1 MDFDLSE
8 DQKILQTSV
17 REFLDKECPKDK
29 VRELEEDEQGYD
41 TEMWKKMAELEW
53 MGVVFPEEYGGTEGD
68 FIDLMIL
75 AEEMGRYILPSPFF
89 STVVLSSL
97 PILKYGNGEQKE
109 KFLPKIA
116 NGKEIW
122 TLALMESSATYEASD
137 VKLRATPEG
146 EAYLLEGAKLFV
158 PYAHVADHLLVVA
171 RTSEEEKPEDGITVF
186 IVDLASSTG
195 IEVEVIP
202 TAAHD
207 KQCEVRFDRV
217 KVPRGNVLG
226 DVGRGW
232 DVVNFIIQ
240 KGVVLKCAEMLGGA
254 QAVLEMTN
262 DYAKER
268 VQFERP
274 IGSFQAIQHKLADMF
289 TDVEGLRYLVYEAA
303 WKINIGSPSDLLI
316 SMAKA
321 KANEVYQ
328 RTCIGGIRIHGAIGF
343 TREEDIGLYYLRTKA
358 AEFALGDTGFHK
370 ERIATELER
379 S

>member
-1 MDFDLSE
+1 MDFDLSG
-8 DQKILQTSV
+8 DQKMLQTSV
-17 REFLDKECPKDK
+17 REFLNKECSKDK
-29 VRELEEDEQGYD
+29 VRELEEDERGYD
-41 TEMWKKMAELEW
+41 IEMWKKMAELEW

-75 AEEMGRYILPSPFF
+75 VEEMGRYILPSPFF
-89 STVVLSSL
+89 STILSSL
-97 PILKYGNGEQKE
+97 SILEYGNERQKE

-116 NGKEIW
+116 KGEEIW
-122 TLALMESSATYEASD
+122 TLALMESSVTYEASGI
-137 VKLRATPEG
+137 KLRAIPEK
-146 EAYLLEGAKLFV
+146 EEYILEGTKLFV
-158 PYAHVADHLLVVA
+158 PYAHVADRLLVVA
-171 RTSEEEKPEDGITVF
+171 RTSEEKNPKDGITVF
-186 IVDLASSTG
+186 IVDVAKTKGL
-195 IEVEVIP
+195 EVEVIP

-207 KQCEVRFDRV
+207 KQCEVRFDHV
-217 KVPRGNVLG
+217 KVSKDNVLG

-240 KGVVLKCAEMLGGA
+240 RGAVLKCAEMVGGA

-268 VQFERP
+268 VQFDRP

-289 TDVEGLRYLVYEAA
+289 TEIEGLRYLVYEAA
-303 WKINIGSPSDLLI
+303 WMINVGSPSDLLI

-328 RTCIGGIRIHGAIGF
+328 RTCIEGIRIHGAIGF
-343 TREEDIGLYYLRTKA
+343 TREEDVGLYYLRTKA
-358 AEFALGDTGFHK
+358 AEFAFGDTDSHRK
-370 ERIATELER
+370 QIAIELER

>member
-1 MDFDLSE
+1 MDFDLSG
-8 DQKILQTSV
+8 DQKMLQTSV
-17 REFLDKECPKDK
+17 REFLNKECSKDK
-29 VRELEEDEQGYD
+29 VRELEEDERGYD
-41 TEMWKKMAELEW
+41 IEMWKKMAELEW

-75 AEEMGRYILPSPFF
+75 VEEMGRYILPSPFF
-89 STVVLSSL
+89 STILSSL
-97 PILKYGNGEQKE
+97 SILEYGSEGQKE

-116 NGKEIW
+116 KGEEIW
-122 TLALMESSATYEASD
+122 TLALMESSVTYEASGI
-137 VKLRATPEG
+137 KLRAIPEK
-146 EAYLLEGAKLFV
+146 EEYILEGTKLFV
-158 PYAHVADHLLVVA
+158 PYAHVADRLLVVA
-171 RTSEEEKPEDGITVF
+171 RTSEEKNPKDGITVF
-186 IVDLASSTG
+186 IVDVAKTKGLD
-195 IEVEVIP
+195 VEVIP

-207 KQCEVRFDRV
+207 KQCEVRFDHV
-217 KVPRGNVLG
+217 KVSKDNVLG

-240 KGVVLKCAEMLGGA
+240 RGAVLKCAEMVGGA

-268 VQFERP
+268 VQFDRP

-289 TDVEGLRYLVYEAA
+289 TEIEGLRYLVYEAA
-303 WKINIGSPSDLLI
+303 WMINVGSPSDLLI

-328 RTCIGGIRIHGAIGF
+328 RTCIEGIRIHGAIGF
-343 TREEDIGLYYLRTKA
+343 TREEDVGLYYLRTKA
-358 AEFALGDTGFHK
+358 AEFAFGDTDSHRK
-370 ERIATELER
+370 QIAIELER

>member
-1 MDFDLSE
+1 MDFDLSG

-17 REFLDKECPKDK
+17 REFLNKECSKDK
-29 VRELEEDEQGYD
+29 VRELEEDERGYD
-41 TEMWKKMAELEW
+41 IEMWKKMAELEW

-75 AEEMGRYILPSPFF
+75 VEEMGRYILPSPFF
-89 STVVLSSL
+89 STILSSL
-97 PILKYGNGEQKE
+97 SILEYGDEGQKE

-116 NGKEIW
+116 KGEEIW
-122 TLALMESSATYEASD
+122 TLALMESSVTYEASGI
-137 VKLRATPEG
+137 KLRAIPEK
-146 EAYLLEGAKLFV
+146 EEYILEGTKLFV
-158 PYAHVADHLLVVA
+158 PYAHVADRLLVVA
-171 RTSEEEKPEDGITVF
+171 RTSEEKNPKDGITVF
-186 IVDLASSTG
+186 IVDVAKTKGL
-195 IEVEVIP
+195 EVEVIP

-207 KQCEVRFDRV
+207 KQCEVRFDHV
-217 KVPRGNVLG
+217 KVSKDNVLG

-240 KGVVLKCAEMLGGA
+240 RGAVLKCAEMVGGA

-268 VQFERP
+268 VQFDRP

-289 TDVEGLRYLVYEAA
+289 TEIEGLRYLVYEAA
-303 WKINIGSPSDLLI
+303 WMINAGSPSDLLI

-328 RTCIGGIRIHGAIGF
+328 RTCIEGIRIHGAIGF
-343 TREEDIGLYYLRTKA
+343 TREEDVGLYYLRTKA
-358 AEFALGDTGFHK
+358 AEFAFGDTDSHRK
-370 ERIATELER
+370 QIAIELER